1 MNGVENVE
9 SDDVVFRGGRAKI
22 SSSVPGSP
30 DNAESRAIQLLV
42 NFSFRK
48 FQFFSRRFPSI
59 LKIFKNYE
67 FCGLMT
73 FCKLQCIFLE
83 SDGDDKKEEPEVLE
97 ELLNELRKLLVSTLV
112 EQHLQSLI
120 QNRQIV
126 WRQSCCLF
134 VASSTTLN
142 KKLASFNM
150 RLSC

>member
-1 MNGVENVE
+1 MWFFVGEGRRLAAQCLDLRTMLKVGQSNSLLTFLFEN
-9 SDDVVFRGGRAKI
+9 
-22 SSSVPGSP
+22 SS
-30 DNAESRAIQLLV
+30 
-42 NFSFRK
+42 
-48 FQFFSRRFPSI
+48 FFFRRFPSI